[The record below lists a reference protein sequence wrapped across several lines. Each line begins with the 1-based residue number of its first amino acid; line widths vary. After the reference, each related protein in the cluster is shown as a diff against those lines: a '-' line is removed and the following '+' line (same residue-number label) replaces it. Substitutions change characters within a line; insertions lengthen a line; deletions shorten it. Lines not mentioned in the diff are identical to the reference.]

1 MEHRATRAL
10 LLMVVLL
17 GATLSA
23 SVAATD
29 ASETYTITG
38 HVLLENGQAAG
49 SSTVRLDD
57 RGSVMTDQGTYV
69 IEDVAPGRHT
79 IRAYFMSDG
88 HVAIY
93 REIMVAGDESV
104 DFTIGQNVVTAS
116 VSDAQGNPMVANL
129 RTLEG
134 PWTNAEG
141 WTEFGPFPTG
151 TLVEVQASFDDGSTA
166 THAVRSDGGKI
177 GEPSRNHV
185 PVTHGATGVYGFVQD
200 QLGNPV
206 ANIDVTT
213 GGRTATS
220 GNDGMYSMHGLNTTV
235 NHTFSYTQQGLE
247 VAGNQ
252 SFVLDGTSGWK
263 NLTLERALVLPGNVS
278 FTTGANV
285 VPMQPFLIEWT
296 TAHHSNRYVLTLDG
310 VPMYDGPSTAFTF
323 TPQKE
328 GEHRFGLKAHNPNGS
343 TAAFQDLLMVVLP
356 EQGENGHWTAG
367 MQWTYDQTY
376 TPASS
381 DGVLRRTYTCLGTE
395 TVLDAFG
402 AERATYL
409 LSVHDPTYLPNE
421 RSMRWIDEGS
431 LLAVRS
437 YWSDD
442 PSSSNQFTDA
452 SLGWAFTDEQGLPS
466 SLMDGAASVWFNRTT
481 VIGVPGH
488 PNGYDDTNNTI
499 SVQENV
505 AVTTPA
511 GSFLTTKYTLTDD
524 DDGIVSWELYYNATV
539 RNFVKVVDRLPG
551 SHSDMVEKVLVAFDV
566 PTAPVFITES
576 SQVSTRSIDLDWG
589 AFPGADRYVVIHDGA
604 EMYNGTATNLTT
616 SEFEDGTYTFTVEAI
631 MADGRRL
638 ASDDLTLE
646 VAYIS
651 PVPTFDTDPTTANAE
666 DDIKLSWSH
675 DAGVTFL
682 LLHERPD
689 GSMEEVVDLNL
700 RTHTAVVDD
709 VGRHRFRVKAI
720 EADGSTSEWSD
731 SVVVMVEEPQVSSE
745 QNNNPWVIVA
755 GALVLVTIGIQLL
768 RGRPS

>member
-1 MEHRATRAL
+1 M
-10 LLMVVLL
+10 
-17 GATLSA
+17 
-23 SVAATD
+23 
-29 ASETYTITG
+29 
-38 HVLLENGQAAG
+38 
-49 SSTVRLDD
+49 
-57 RGSVMTDQGTYV
+57 
-69 IEDVAPGRHT
+69 
-79 IRAYFMSDG
+79 
-88 HVAIY
+88 
-93 REIMVAGDESV
+93 
-104 DFTIGQNVVTAS
+104 
-116 VSDAQGNPMVANL
+116 
-129 RTLEG
+129 
-134 PWTNAEG
+134 
-141 WTEFGPFPTG
+141 
-151 TLVEVQASFDDGSTA
+151 
-166 THAVRSDGGKI
+166 
-177 GEPSRNHV
+177 
-185 PVTHGATGVYGFVQD
+185 
-200 QLGNPV
+200 
-206 ANIDVTT
+206 
-213 GGRTATS
+213 
-220 GNDGMYSMHGLNTTV
+220 
-235 NHTFSYTQQGLE
+235 
-247 VAGNQ
+247 
-252 SFVLDGTSGWK
+252 
-263 NLTLERALVLPGNVS
+263 
-278 FTTGANV
+278 
-285 VPMQPFLIEWT
+285 
-296 TAHHSNRYVLTLDG
+296 
-310 VPMYDGPSTAFTF
+310 
-323 TPQKE
+323 
-328 GEHRFGLKAHNPNGS
+328 
-343 TAAFQDLLMVVLP
+343 
-356 EQGENGHWTAG
+356 
-367 MQWTYDQTY
+367 
-376 TPASS
+376 
-381 DGVLRRTYTCLGTE
+381 
-395 TVLDAFG
+395 DAFG

-755 GALVLVTIGIQLL
+755 VALVLVTIGIQLL